1 MRHRGGVMSL
11 LLPPDRKEQSA
22 LAPERAHPR
31 DLGEPALEAPVV
43 CGAREQILGRVV
55 EDGARIR
62 AQILDAMLREPAL
75 HFGDGVDVLLGMPV
89 LISQPRLAAL
99 RIVRA
104 IPKDARGSRVW
115 CTTPDE

>member
-1 MRHRGGVMSL
+1 MSL

-22 LAPERAHPR
+22 LAPECAHPR
-31 DLGEPALEAPVV
+31 DLCDPAFERPVV

-55 EDGARIR
+55 EDRARIR

-75 HFGDGVDVLLGMPV
+75 HLGEGVTMLLGMPV
-89 LISQPRLAAL
+89 LISQPRFAAL

-104 IPKDARGSRVW
+104 IPKDRIEGHDTIA
-115 CTTPDE
+115 